1 MPEFALGET
10 PMHDM
15 IVNHSPLADR
25 PYMSQ
30 GSYPLRAGGYGFHVR
45 DDNLQWKRFIRTLQ
59 KQWRTIARFVAI
71 FVVVLAAIVFFM
83 TNTYEALAR
92 IEIAPPATPE
102 AVSLSQ
108 QPEQVSSAS
117 TDYFQTQL
125 EILKGDGLALSVI
138 HNLHLEDNPEIA
150 GQQHLFPMWTKV
162 KAMLGFKS
170 DPITLGEMVKNFED
184 RLSVNQVHNS
194 ELVEIGFAS
203 KSPQLSAE
211 VTNNL
216 IDTYMERARRSEYDA
231 TMAAAGA
238 LSGELNGLKEA
249 VAKAN
254 EDLTNY
260 QAEHGIVDTGAV
272 DGADGTLQGGP
283 QSPIAARV
291 VDLNRQL
298 TQAEAD
304 RLNDESY
311 LKMIQSG
318 DTASLPQMRDN
329 VVLQDL
335 EKHLAESR
343 ADLSQ
348 ALAVYGEKNPIVL
361 KLRNETNE
369 LQTQTDLER
378 QRILSQVKT
387 AYSAATAHEN
397 LLRNTLNDMKGN
409 LDQADQSMVEYNLL
423 KQEAAS
429 KANLYV
435 TVSSRLKEIALSSSL
450 FANNL
455 RVVEHARVPESPAR
469 PNRLEIIALGFLFSL
484 MAGCA
489 LAFVRE
495 NFDDTVASIEDVR
508 DWTGLP
514 CLGIVP
520 RIGPANMPALRADAK
535 LLGQPRKAL
544 HGARSRFFID
554 RPGSPEAEAMHSL
567 DTAIR
572 LPVRAEGDPRQVLVI
587 GSSFPSEGK
596 TTIAMN
602 LAMALSRHGSTCL
615 VDADLRNPQVARSFG
630 MSSLKGGLREV
641 LGRSLNLDDALQVA
655 PRLEKLMILPAGS
668 SPQDPVE
675 LLASSQMRDL
685 VAQLRNKFLYVI
697 IDVPPVI
704 PYADSRWLSCLADG
718 VVLVARAGTTT
729 RQAIGL
735 STEILRELR
744 VPVLGVVL
752 NGVDLKTEY
761 YWYGYGNDAKRK
773 TA

>member
-1 MPEFALGET
+1 
-10 PMHDM
+10 MHD
-15 IVNHSPLADR
+15 IILNHSPLDR
-25 PYMSQ
+25 PSPE
-30 GSYPLRAGGYGFHVR
+30 GYPLRSTGYGFRAH
-45 DDNLQWKRFIRTLQ
+45 DDNLQWKRFMRTLQ
-59 KQWRTIARFVAI
+59 KQWRVIVRFMAI
-71 FVVVLAAIVFFM
+71 FLIVLAAIVFFM
-83 TNTYEALAR
+83 TDTYEATAR

-102 AVSLSQ
+102 AVSLNEPQGQAS
-108 QPEQVSSAS
+108 SSA
-117 TDYFQTQL
+117 DYFQTQL

-150 GQQHLFPMWTKV
+150 GQTHLIPLWSKL
-162 KAMLGFKS
+162 KNALGFKS
-170 DPITLGEMVKNFED
+170 EPNTVGQMVKNFED
-184 RLSVNQVHNS
+184 RLSVTQVHNS
-194 ELVEIGFAS
+194 ELVAISFAT
-203 KSPQLSAE
+203 KNPELSAQ
-211 VTNNL
+211 VTNAL
-216 IDTYMERARRSEYDA
+216 IDTYLQRARRSQYDA

-238 LSGELNGLKEA
+238 LSSELNDLKMA

-254 EDLTNY
+254 QTLTDY
-260 QAEHGIVDTGAV
+260 QTEHGIVDMGSV
-272 DGADGTLQGGP
+272 NGADGTSVQGGP
-283 QSPIAARV
+283 QNPVTARV
-291 VDLNRQL
+291 VELNHEL

-304 RLNDESY
+304 RLNQQSY
-311 LKMIQSG
+311 LRMVQSG
-318 DTASLPQMRDN
+318 NIASLPQMRDN

-335 EKHLAESR
+335 EKRLAESQ

-348 ALAVYGEKNPIVL
+348 ALAVYGQKNPIVL
-361 KLRNETNE
+361 KLKNETNE
-369 LQTQTDLER
+369 LQKQTDLTR
-378 QRILSQVKT
+378 QRVMNQVKT
-387 AYSAATAHEN
+387 SYNAAAEHETLLKNTIGQMKAN
-397 LLRNTLNDMKGN
+397 LN
-409 LDQADQSMVEYNLL
+409 QADQSMVQYNLL
-423 KQEAAS
+423 KQEAAAKS
-429 KANLYV
+429 NLYV
-435 TVSSRLKEIALSSSL
+435 TLESKLKEIAISSSL

-469 PNRLEIIALGFLFSL
+469 PQRLEIMALGFVFSL
-484 MAGCA
+484 LAGCA

-495 NFDDTVASIEDVR
+495 NFDDTVASIDDIR

-520 RIGPANMPALRADAK
+520 AIGPANMPALRADAK

-572 LPVRAEGDPRQVLVI
+572 LPVRVEGDPRQVLVI

-630 MSSLKGGLREV
+630 MATTRGGLREV
-641 LGRSLNLDDALQVA
+641 LGQSLKLDDALQVA
-655 PRLEKLMILPAGS
+655 PRLDKLMILPAGS
-668 SPQDPVE
+668 TPPDPVE

-685 VAQLRNKFLYVI
+685 IAQLRNKFLYVV

-718 VVLVARAGTTT
+718 VVLVARAGATT
-729 RQAIGL
+729 RQAMSL

-761 YWYGYGNDAKRK
+761 YWYGYGNDGKKK

>member
-1 MPEFALGET
+1 
-10 PMHDM
+10 MHD
-15 IVNHSPLADR
+15 IILNHSPLADR
-25 PYMSQ
+25 PYMSPE
-30 GSYPLRAGGYGFHVR
+30 GYPLRATGYGFRAH
-45 DDNLQWKRFIRTLQ
+45 DDNLQWKRFMRTLQ
-59 KQWRTIARFVAI
+59 KQWRVITRFMTIFL
-71 FVVVLAAIVFFM
+71 VVLAVIVFFM
-83 TNTYEALAR
+83 TDTYEATAR

-102 AVSLSQ
+102 AVSLNE
-108 QPEQVSSAS
+108 QPEQASSSSA
-117 TDYFQTQL
+117 DYFQTQL

-138 HNLHLEDNPEIA
+138 HNLHLEQNPEIA
-150 GQQHLFPMWTKV
+150 GQEHILPLWSNLKGE
-162 KAMLGFKS
+162 LGFKS
-170 DPITLGEMVKNFED
+170 DPDTVGQMVKNFED
-184 RLSVNQVHNS
+184 RLSVSQIHNS
-194 ELVEIGFAS
+194 ELVAISFAS
-203 KSPQLSAE
+203 KNPELSAQ

-216 IDTYMERARRSEYDA
+216 IDTYLQRARRSQYDA

-238 LSGELNGLKEA
+238 LSGELNDLKMA

-254 EDLTNY
+254 QALTDY
-260 QAEHGIVDTGAV
+260 QTEHGIVDTGAV
-272 DGADGTLQGGP
+272 NGADGNNLQGGP
-283 QSPIAARV
+283 QNPVTARV
-291 VDLNRQL
+291 VELNHEL

-304 RLNDESY
+304 RLNQQSY
-311 LKMIQSG
+311 LRMVQG
-318 DTASLPQMRDN
+318 GNTASLPQMRDN

-335 EKHLAESR
+335 EKHLAESQ

-348 ALAVYGEKNPIVL
+348 ALAVYGQKNPIVL
-361 KLRNETNE
+361 KLKNETNE
-369 LQTQTDLER
+369 LQKQTDLER
-378 QRILSQVKT
+378 QRVLSQVKT
-387 AYSAATAHEN
+387 AYNAATAHET
-397 LLRNTLNDMKGN
+397 LLRNTLNEMKVN
-409 LDQADQSMVEYNLL
+409 LDQADQSMVQYNLL
-423 KQEAAS
+423 KQEAAAKS
-429 KANLYV
+429 NLYV
-435 TVSSRLKEIALSSSL
+435 TLESRLKEIAISSSL

-455 RVVEHARVPESPAR
+455 RVIEHARVPESPAR
-469 PNRLEIIALGFLFSL
+469 PQRVEIMALGFVFSL
-484 MAGCA
+484 LAGCA

-495 NFDDTVASIEDVR
+495 NFDDTVASIDDIR

-520 RIGPANMPALRADAK
+520 RIGPPNMPALRADAK
-535 LLGQPRKAL
+535 LLGQPRKSL

-572 LPVRAEGDPRQVLVI
+572 LPVRVEGDPRQVLVI

-630 MSSLKGGLREV
+630 MGTMKGGLREV
-641 LGRSLNLDDALQVA
+641 LGKSLSLDDALQVA
-655 PRLEKLMILPAGS
+655 PRLDKLMILPAGS
-668 SPQDPVE
+668 APPDPVE

-685 VAQLRNKFLYVI
+685 VAQLRNKFLYVV

-729 RQAIGL
+729 RQAMSL

-761 YWYGYGNDAKRK
+761 YWYGYGNDARTK

>member
-1 MPEFALGET
+1 
-10 PMHDM
+10 MHE
-15 IVNHSPLADR
+15 IILNHSPLADR
-25 PYMSQ
+25 PYMSPE
-30 GSYPLRAGGYGFHVR
+30 GYPLAAAGYGFRAH
-45 DDNLQWKRFIRTLQ
+45 DDNLQWRRFMRTLQ
-59 KQWRTIARFVAI
+59 KQWHIIVRFMAI
-71 FVVVLAAIVFFM
+71 FLIVLAVIVFFM
-83 TNTYEALAR
+83 TDTYDATAR

-102 AVSLSQ
+102 AVSLN
-108 QPEQVSSAS
+108 EQTGQASSSSA
-117 TDYFQTQL
+117 DYFQTQL

-138 HNLHLEDNPEIA
+138 HNLHLEQNSEIA
-150 GQQHLFPMWTKV
+150 GREHILPLWSKV
-162 KAMLGFKS
+162 KGALGFKS
-170 DPITLGEMVKNFED
+170 EPNTVGQMVKNFED
-184 RLSVNQVHNS
+184 RLSVSQVHNS
-194 ELVEIGFAS
+194 ELVAISFAS
-203 KSPQLSAE
+203 EDPAK

-216 IDTYMERARRSEYDA
+216 IDTYLQRARRSQYDA

-238 LSGELNGLKEA
+238 LSGELNDLKMA

-254 EDLTNY
+254 QALTDY
-260 QAEHGIVDTGAV
+260 QTEHGIVEAGSV
-272 DGADGTLQGGP
+272 NEADGNSLQGGAQNP
-283 QSPIAARV
+283 VTARV
-291 VDLNRQL
+291 VELNHQL

-304 RLNDESY
+304 RLNQQSY
-311 LKMIQSG
+311 LRMVQSG
-318 DTASLPQMRDN
+318 NTASLPQMSGN

-335 EKHLAESR
+335 EKRLAESQ

-348 ALAVYGEKNPIVL
+348 ALAVYGQKNPIVL
-361 KLRNETNE
+361 KLKNETNE
-369 LQTQTDLER
+369 LQKQTDLTR
-378 QRILSQVKT
+378 RRVLNQVKT
-387 AYSAATAHEN
+387 SYNAAAEHET
-397 LLRNTLNDMKGN
+397 LLRNTLNEMKGN
-409 LDQADQSMVEYNLL
+409 LNQADQSMVEYNLL
-423 KQEAAS
+423 KQEAAAKS
-429 KANLYV
+429 NLYV
-435 TVSSRLKEIALSSSL
+435 SLESRLKEIAISSSL

-455 RVVEHARVPESPAR
+455 RVIEHARVPESPAR
-469 PNRLEIIALGFLFSL
+469 PQRVEIMALGFLFSL
-484 MAGCA
+484 LAGCA

-495 NFDDTVASIEDVR
+495 NFDDTVASIDDIR

-520 RIGPANMPALRADAK
+520 RIGPPNMPALRADAK

-544 HGARSRFFID
+544 QGARSRFFID

-630 MSSLKGGLREV
+630 MAAMRGGLREV
-641 LGRSLNLDDALQVA
+641 LGKSLNLDDALQVA
-655 PRLEKLMILPAGS
+655 PRLDKLMILPAGS
-668 SPQDPVE
+668 TPPDPVE

-685 VAQLRNKFLYVI
+685 VAQLRNKFLYVVL
-697 IDVPPVI
+697 DVPPVI

-729 RQAIGL
+729 RQALSL

-761 YWYGYGNDAKRK
+761 YWYGYGHDAKAK